1 MAWPRTGVVQRADYR
16 HNPMCAPHKSI
27 ASKPQPMTINQA
39 YQQLTIALSKLYDPG
54 EAKSIAR
61 IVFEDA
67 FGIHNL
73 ARQDEL
79 LPEQEQQL
87 QQIST
92 RLLQHEPV
100 QYVLGMADF
109 YGLKFKVDR
118 RVLIPRQ
125 ETEELVHWM
134 LETLPAGPLRLLD
147 IGAGS
152 GCIPVTLKKQR
163 PEWEI
168 WALDISPG
176 ALELA
181 AENARMN
188 GVGVHFQQLDIL
200 DEVQWGGLGR
210 FDAIASNPPYIPAR
224 EAALMPEH
232 VMRYEPS
239 LALFVENEN
248 PLLFYRTI
256 GRFAFEYLSPGGRLF
271 FETNEF
277 NANEVVETVRSQGF
291 KEVELKRDLNG
302 KERMVQGRRGVEQG
316 FIQAKLNP

>member
-1 MAWPRTGVVQRADYR
+1 
-16 HNPMCAPHKSI
+16 
-27 ASKPQPMTINQA
+27 MTINQA
-39 YQQLTIALSKLYDPG
+39 YQQLSTTLSKLYDPG
-54 EAKSIAR
+54 EAESIAR

-67 FGIHNL
+67 FGVYNL
-73 ARQDEL
+73 VRQDEL
-79 LPEQEQQL
+79 LPEQESQFK
-87 QQIST
+87 QIST
-92 RLLQHEPV
+92 RLQQHEPV
-100 QYVLGMADF
+100 QYVLGTADF

-134 LETLPAGPLRLLD
+134 LETSPSGPLRLLD

-152 GCIPVTLKKQR
+152 GCIPITLKKQR
-163 PEWEI
+163 PEWEV

-188 GVGVHFQQLDIL
+188 GVAVHFQQLDIL
-200 DEVQWGGLGR
+200 DEAQWERLGR
-210 FDAIASNPPYIPAR
+210 FDATASNPPYIPAR

-232 VMRYEPS
+232 VKRYEPS
-239 LALFVENEN
+239 LALFVENED

-256 GRFAFEYLSPGGRLF
+256 GRFALEYLTPGGRLF

-277 NANEVVETVRSQGF
+277 NAVEVVEVIRSQGF

-302 KERMVQGRRGVEQG
+302 KERMVQATKEDTR
-316 FIQAKLNP
+316 N